1 VDIPI
6 VLLNAAQLLVRK
18 NEMRTGIDYISA
30 REKQSAFIGIKTKS
44 ET

>member
-6 VLLNAAQLLVRK
+6 VLLNAAQLLARK
-18 NEMRTGIDYISA
+18 DGLRKGIDYVSA

-44 ET
+44 EI